1 MLKKKHE
8 DILNELNLIDF
19 DSPEINSTLDFIE
32 KKQII
37 DFKIPKEKDKEKDI
51 KFFSEINKYYEPNN
65 ILNLLETTLF
75 NDMKTITDNYK
86 SNYDKINEILLQEKI
101 IQEEYAK
108 LMSEIKDNDQIIQIF
123 INFYNDYLKENKAF
137 LIKNEILKNFLEK
150 IILTKEEQ
158 DSLMSKKEGDK
169 IDFKIIQKVEGLKNN
184 VEIIQQNSTNFSK
197 TLLLS
202 IKKHYTLIDEMIN
215 EKIVIYLKNA
225 FKQFTDKI
233 SLKDFKELYI
243 LVHFLYN
250 KEQYINFVLKEYTNM
265 RKKFCEG
272 LIKDKYLILSSKNID
287 SVYTSLNEDFMF
299 YFMKEL
305 ILISFFF
312 LSEELSI
319 ISIEEAYELFIY
331 NGKTNKL
338 SYDKEKEKDKDNKNK
353 EKDNNDKSEEKVDK
367 IFSRLEKVL
376 NNLGKTKEQI
386 FIIEK
391 YISNL
396 NSILYIFDTLF
407 YEYTQKKELEFYQVY
422 KFTLLSYYF
431 CEKLDKILNET
442 ELRNKNR
449 TFNST
454 FITNRN
460 NFSSILRNYE
470 NEELKELNK
479 IKLNMINYLKDS
491 QVLITNESIIYQ
503 KLSKLIDNYKII
515 FNLYNQYKPKKE
527 ENNTDIV
534 NPYQHELYLYL
545 LDFFDNNE
553 QIDNELNLEILFK
566 IINLLHMLNSSF
578 KYEKNVRLFKSMM
591 DKIVNIILGN
601 VFKDIK
607 YEEVLLL
614 KKSHDE
620 TINML
625 ENMMDKIQLN
635 ITNIN
640 YIQDFNVKETI
651 KENIKEQIR
660 NIYQKKLK
668 ESDNSLT
675 ITEEELKNYLDII

>member
-1 MLKKKHE
+1 MLKKKNE
-8 DILNELNLIDF
+8 DIINELNTINF
-19 DSPEINSTLDFIE
+19 DSQEIQNTLDFIE

-37 DFKIPKEKDKEKDI
+37 DFKIPKDKDKEKDI

-65 ILNLLETTLF
+65 ILNLFEKTLF

-86 SNYDKINEILLQEKI
+86 SNYEKINEILLKEKI
-101 IQEEYAK
+101 IQEEYQK
-108 LMSEIKDNDQIIQIF
+108 LMLEIKDNDTIIQTF
-123 INFYNDYLKENKAF
+123 INFYTDYLKENKSF
-137 LIKNEILKNFLEK
+137 LIKNEILKSFLEK
-150 IILTKEEQ
+150 IILTKEER
-158 DSLMSKKEGDK
+158 DSLTSKKEGEK
-169 IDFKIIQKVEGLKNN
+169 INFKIINKVEALKNN
-184 VEIIQQNSTNFSK
+184 VDIIQQNSTNFSK

-202 IKKHYTLIDEMIN
+202 IKKHYNLIDEMIN
-215 EKIVIYLKNA
+215 EKIVVYLKNS
-225 FKQFTDKI
+225 FKQFNDKI

-243 LVHFLYN
+243 LIHFLYN
-250 KEQYINFVLKEYTNM
+250 KEQYINFVLKEYTIM
-265 RKKFCEG
+265 RKKFCEY

-331 NGKTNKL
+331 NGKTNK
-338 SYDKEKEKDKDNKNK
+338 SSINKNDKDN
-353 EKDNNDKSEEKVDK
+353 NNENNSEERVDK
-367 IFSRLEKVL
+367 IFTRLENML
-376 NNLGKTKEQI
+376 GSLGKNNEQMY
-386 FIIEK
+386 IIEK

-396 NSILYIFDTLF
+396 NSILFIFDTLF

-442 ELRNKNR
+442 ELNNKNK

-479 IKLNMINYLKDS
+479 LKLNMINILKDS
-491 QVLITNESIIYQ
+491 QILITNENNIYQ
-503 KLSKLIDNYKII
+503 KLNKLINNYKII
-515 FNLYNQYKPKKE
+515 FELYNQYKPKKE

-534 NPYQHELYLYL
+534 NPNQHELYLYL

-553 QIDNELNLEILFK
+553 QIDNEINLEILYK
-566 IINLLHMLNSSF
+566 IINLLHLLNSNF
-578 KYEKNVRLFKSMM
+578 KSEKNIRLFKSMI
-591 DKIVNIILGN
+591 DKIVKIIMDN
-601 VFKDIK
+601 VFTDVK
-607 YEEVLLL
+607 YEECLEH
-614 KKSHDE
+614 KKSHEE
-620 TINML
+620 TINMI
-625 ENMMDKIQLN
+625 ENLMDRIQLN
-635 ITNIN
+635 LSNIN
-640 YIQDFNVKETI
+640 YIQDFNTKETI

-660 NIYQKKLK
+660 NIYQKKLI
-668 ESDNSLT
+668 ESNNNLS

>member
-8 DILNELNLIDF
+8 DILKELDSINF
-19 DSPEINSTLDFIE
+19 DSPEINDTLNFIE

-37 DFKIPKEKDKEKDI
+37 DFKIPKEKDKEKNI

-86 SNYDKINEILLQEKI
+86 SNYDKINEILIQEKI
-101 IQEEYAK
+101 IQEEYNK
-108 LMSEIKDNDQIIQIF
+108 LMEEIQGNDPIIKTF
-123 INFYNDYLKENKAF
+123 INFYTDYLKENKSF

-150 IILTKEEQ
+150 IILTKEER
-158 DSLMSKKEGDK
+158 DSLTSKKEGEK
-169 IDFKIIQKVEGLKNN
+169 IDFKIINKVESLKNN
-184 VEIIQQNSTNFSK
+184 VDIIQQNATNFSK
-197 TLLLS
+197 NLLLS
-202 IKKHYTLIDEMIN
+202 IKRHYTLIDEMIN
-215 EKIVIYLKNA
+215 EKIVVYLKNS
-225 FKQFTDKI
+225 FKQLNDKI
-233 SLKDFKELYI
+233 SLKDFKELHI

-250 KEQYINFVLKEYTNM
+250 KEQYINFVLKEYTIM

-272 LIKDKYLILSSKNID
+272 IIKDKYLILSSKNID
-287 SVYTSLNEDFMF
+287 SVYTNLNEDFMF

-312 LSEELSI
+312 LSEKISI
-319 ISIEEAYELFIY
+319 ISIEDAYELFIY
-331 NGKTNKL
+331 NGKKNNFSLKKN
-338 SYDKEKEKDKDNKNK
+338 DENENENKN
-353 EKDNNDKSEEKVDK
+353 EEKIDK
-367 IFSRLEKVL
+367 IFSRLENVL
-376 NNLGKTKEQI
+376 GSLGKTKEQV

-442 ELRNKNR
+442 ELRNRNK

-470 NEELKELNK
+470 NEELKQLNK
-479 IKLNMINYLKDS
+479 IKSNMVNYLKDN
-491 QVLITNESIIYQ
+491 QVLITSENIINQ
-503 KLSKLIDNYKII
+503 KLNKLINNYKNI
-515 FNLYNQYKPKKE
+515 FKLYQQYKPKKE
-527 ENNTDIV
+527 ENNTDLV
-534 NPYQHELYLYL
+534 NPNQHELYLYL

-553 QIDNELNLEILFK
+553 QLENEKNLDFLFK
-566 IINLLHMLNSSF
+566 IINLLNLLNNNF
-578 KYEKNVRLFKSMM
+578 KSEKNIRLFKSMI
-591 DKIVNIILGN
+591 DKIVNIILDN
-601 VFKDIK
+601 VFTDIK
-607 YEEVLLL
+607 YEEILKQ
-614 KKSHDE
+614 KKSHGE
-620 TINML
+620 TINMI
-625 ENMMDKIQLN
+625 ESMMDKIQLN
-635 ITNIN
+635 LANIN
-640 YIQDFNVKETI
+640 YIQDFNIKETI
-651 KENIKEQIR
+651 KENIKEQIK
-660 NIYQKKLK
+660 NIYQKHLS
-668 ESDNSLT
+668 ESSNGLS